1 MSVMYSSVYYNA
13 QDSGLYT
20 DHDEDGNGGYNLS
33 LRVDGTIMSNGYR
46 GRAGVNGTQTNTFNI
61 QWQNPYAG
69 VWIDETFIGVIATLN
84 SDYRI
89 KRNITPLSNG
99 ALDRIKALKPIQ
111 YQHKDYVKTNSAGT
125 TIISS
130 EDDEIHEGF
139 VAHEIQE
146 IIPSSVVGE
155 KDDPVQIQSLKLD
168 ALAAVIVK
176 ALQEVSEQVDSLQ
189 STIENQQNDINTLKQ
204 QIIEL
209 QNN

>member
-1 MSVMYSSVYYNA
+1 MYSSVYYNA

-61 QWQNPYAG
+61 QWQNPRAG
-69 VWIDETFIGVIATLN
+69 VWIDETFIGVIATL

-89 KRNITPLSNG
+89 KRNVIPLSNG

-111 YQHKDYVKTNSAGT
+111 FQHKDYAKTHDAGT

-130 EDDEIHEGF
+130 ESDKIHEGF
-139 VAHEIQE
+139 IAHELQE
-146 IIPSSVVGE
+146 IIPSSVEGE
-155 KDDPVQIQSLKLD
+155 KDDPVKMQSLKFD

-209 QNN
+209 QNNN